1 MPNPK
6 EIAALN
12 PGIPNVRK
20 RAPEISK
27 SIPKTKKVIAKTR
40 SLDGEEID
48 PTECWGGGELRR

>member
-48 PTECWGGGELRR
+48 PTECWGGGG